1 MYVSMYTRVY
11 MFSECVVIICT
22 HYLPCLHD
30 WLYTREIQQL
40 WSPGSLERMY
50 NQVST
55 HQHFPCLSAH
65 LPTFSMSGSP
75 LPAFSSS
82 SWMGSFDL
90 SKQMRCSHWEPMTP
104 LDQALG
110 EHTSHSNPTLRV
122 CASLFPGI
130 ETSALGHSKSWVL
143 YRMWEGLKRFSL
155 LWGWGNCFSEGRTI
169 GWEPTDGLGVRLPCG
184 E

>member
-1 MYVSMYTRVY
+1 MTGFIQEKYNS
-11 MFSECVVIICT
+11 CGHLVV
-22 HYLPCLHD
+22 
-30 WLYTREIQQL
+30 WN
-40 WSPGSLERMY
+40 WMY

-65 LPTFSMSGSP
+65 LPTFSVCGSP
-75 LPAFSSS
+75 LPTFSSS

-90 SKQMRCSHWEPMTP
+90 SKQMRCSHWEPTTP

-122 CASLFPGI
+122 CASFSPGI
-130 ETSALGHSKSWVL
+130 EMSALGHSKSWVL

-155 LWGWGNCFSEGRTI
+155 IWGWGNFFSEGRTI
-169 GWEPTDGLGVRLPCG
+169 DWEPTDGLGVRLPCG
-184 E
+184 EEVV